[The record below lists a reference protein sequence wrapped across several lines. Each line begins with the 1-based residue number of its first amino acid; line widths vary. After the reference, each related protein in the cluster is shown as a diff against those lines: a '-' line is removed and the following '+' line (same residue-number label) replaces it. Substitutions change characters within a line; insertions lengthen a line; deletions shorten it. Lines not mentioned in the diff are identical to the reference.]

1 MPVDQK
7 LLDILCCPVSQTP
20 LRRLEQKRL
29 KQLNQAIDNG
39 EVQTV
44 TGAAVQEPLDE
55 ALITVDDK
63 VIYPVR
69 DSIPVL
75 LYEEGIG
82 TTQFQDF

>member
-29 KQLNQAIDNG
+29 DKLNQAIDNG

-44 TGAAVQEPLDE
+44 AGAPVEAPLEE